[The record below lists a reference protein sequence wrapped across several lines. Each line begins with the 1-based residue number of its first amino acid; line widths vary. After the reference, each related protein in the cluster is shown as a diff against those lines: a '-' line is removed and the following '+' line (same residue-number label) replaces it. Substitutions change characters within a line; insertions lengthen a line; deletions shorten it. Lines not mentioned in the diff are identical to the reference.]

1 MKSSSKKFILSG
13 ALFIFI
19 SFLLIGQLDGVGVQN
34 IEPLL
39 ASERVQNI
47 EPLQQGTS
55 ATLRAIPNEAFGFG
69 EKLDYKVG
77 YKFITV
83 GTGYFWIQP
92 KPVIRGDNYQCY
104 DIRFRV
110 QSLESL
116 RWIYKVDDNYKTV
129 LDVDGIFP
137 WEFEQH
143 VREGNYKKDAK
154 AVFDQV
160 NNTAYTNDKKY
171 KVPSYVHDIVSAFYY
186 VRTQNLSSM
195 KKGHIFY
202 LQNFFED
209 TTYNLGVKIMGRET
223 IEVEAGKFRCIVI
236 QPLVVQGGL
245 FKTEGNIFIWLTD
258 DERKIPV
265 KVATKIII
273 GYVGA
278 ELIKYSGIRGPVN
291 AKID

>member
-1 MKSSSKKFILSG
+1 MKITSKKIIQYG
-13 ALFIFI
+13 TLFVFI
-19 SFLLIGQLDGVGVQN
+19 SFLLIGFQTESLGT
-34 IEPLL
+34 EP
-39 ASERVQNI
+39 
-47 EPLQQGTS
+47 QGTS
-55 ATLRAIPNEAFGFG
+55 TYLRSIPNEAFGFG

-77 YKFITV
+77 YKFITA
-83 GTGYFWIQP
+83 GTGYFWINP
-92 KPVIRGDNYQCY
+92 KPVIRGDNHQCY

-116 RWIYKVDDNYKTV
+116 RWIYSVNDNYKTV
-129 LDVDGIFP
+129 LDVNGIFP

-143 VREGNYKKDAK
+143 VREGNYRKDAK
-154 AVFDQV
+154 AVFDQE
-160 NNTAYTNDKKY
+160 NNFAYTNDKKY
-171 KVPSYVHDIVSAFYY
+171 VVQPYVHDIVSAFYY
-186 VRTQNLSSM
+186 VRTLDLSTM
-195 KKGHIFY
+195 KKGNIFY

-209 TTYNLGVKIMGRET
+209 TTYNLGVKIIGRET

-245 FKTEGNIFIWLTD
+245 FKSEGNIFIWLSD

-278 ELIKYSGIRGPVN
+278 ELIKYSGTRGPVN
-291 AKID
+291 AKIE